1 MEQGGVRMIGLAG
14 ERRRPYTAPR
24 LGQTPRD
31 PPGIEGATILQRKK
45 GPPPEKVMVVSR
57 DSVRQVRCRSAAA
70 TPPAILLSAAQLQA
84 IKEAATMVSAE
95 TRARQVQAAKE
106 ARQAALKEQEERRQ
120 RHLLLEERHRKRLRQ
135 KDESSLDAWPPGT
148 KKKDVLEEE
157 DSRALQE
164 LEREEE
170 VKELRRMVLA
180 AKCHAIR
187 EAQILEKQHIKK
199 LEADEEERQTVMM
212 EEERQRGL
220 AEEARR
226 ERARQEV
233 NMLAAQALAQQIHL
247 QEEIKVQHFRDKRKE
262 AQIAVRE
269 NEKYRSEKKE
279 AERKR
284 LAKKQ
289 REGVEAQKV
298 RQAAEVRKEQLLKRN
313 KLYDVKVV
321 AEAVEQDRIQQLRK
335 EQEVQLK
342 KAKDDLQLLWL
353 KDEERKLQEK
363 KRREELRQVREQ
375 EKMEREWRQK
385 ELEAARSK
393 ADREAQVTKERR
405 QQVEER
411 QRTRMQVALKQKKE
425 LLKVTDHWMIT
436 AERERAE
443 IEKARKAKEDY
454 ESRIREQIKYQEAVR
469 AKEADQL
476 KREKEEEAL
485 RIKQKEAALVRLKFD
500 TMQEL
505 RNMALPEQLIQDLE
519 KKLHISKLDRLA
531 KNNKNGTK

>member
-1 MEQGGVRMIGLAG
+1 MEQGGVRMIGLASG
-14 ERRRPYTAPR
+14 RRRPFTAPR

-31 PPGIEGATILQRKK
+31 PPGIEGATILQRKR

-95 TRARQVQAAKE
+95 SRARQVQATRE
-106 ARQAALKEQEERRQ
+106 ATAAALKEQEERRQ
-120 RHLLLEERHRKRLRQ
+120 RHLLLEERHRKRQREEDASAL
-135 KDESSLDAWPPGT
+135 EAWPPGE

-157 DSRALQE
+157 DRRALQE

-199 LEADEEERQTVMM
+199 LEAEEEERQTVMM
-212 EEERQRGL
+212 EEERRRGL
-220 AEEARR
+220 ADEARR
-226 ERARQEV
+226 DRARHEV
-233 NMLAAQALAQQIHL
+233 NLLAAQALTKQIL
-247 QEEIKVQHFRDKRKE
+247 QQEEVKVQHFRDKRKE
-262 AQIAVRE
+262 AHIAVRE
-269 NEKYRSEKKE
+269 NAKYRAEKREAEIKREMKKKKE
-279 AERKR
+279 S
-284 LAKKQ
+284 
-289 REGVEAQKV
+289 VEARKI
-298 RQAAEVRKEQLLKRN
+298 REAAEIRKEEQLKRN

-321 AEAVEQDRIQQLRK
+321 AEAVEQERLKQLRK
-335 EQEVQLK
+335 EQESQLK

-353 KDEERKLQEK
+353 KDEERKLQER

-385 ELEAARSK
+385 ALEAARSK
-393 ADREAQVTKERR
+393 ADRDGQVTRERR

-411 QRTRMQVALKQKKE
+411 QRTRMEAAVAQKKE

-454 ESRIREQIKYQEAVR
+454 ESRIRDQIKYQEAVR

-476 KREKEEEAL
+476 KREREEEAM
-485 RIKQKEAALVRLKFD
+485 RIKQKEAALVRLKLD
-500 TMQEL
+500 TMKEL

-519 KKLHISKLDRLA
+519 KKLHISKIDRQTR
-531 KNNKNGTK
+531 NNKNRTK